1 MQLGRDF
8 VRALKQITQ
17 ERNLPLEVIS
27 SGLEAAMISA
37 YRKYRGGIRISRS
50 SWPWR
55 VGKYPSARSGR

>member
-37 YRKYRGGIRISRS
+37 YRKYRAETRMLRFLSLLKAVRLLS
-50 SWPWR
+50 
-55 VGKYPSARSGR
+55 VKSGR